1 MKRILIV
8 EDEPDIQ
15 ELLCAY
21 LRDAGYAPAVAS
33 DGVAA
38 LTLFQAQPFDL
49 VLLDIMLPKS
59 MVSASVK

>member
-1 MKRILIV
+1 MKYILIV

-21 LRDAGYAPAVAS
+21 LQDAGYGTAAAG

-38 LTLFQAQPFDL
+38 Q
-49 VLLDIMLPKS
+49 IGR
-59 MVSASVK
+59 ASCRERV

>member
-1 MKRILIV
+1 MKHILIV

-21 LRDAGYAPAVAS
+21 LRDAGYGTTAAG

-38 LTLFQAQPFDL
+38 LELFQIGRAH
-49 VLLDIMLPKS
+49 V
-59 MVSASVK
+59 